1 MCDKSAPG
9 DLTSAATAPGR
20 PPNIRF
26 GIPDNS
32 TGLEVKIFNNLI
44 RRRGQEEHLSYTCD
58 IFLLGALYLLMSP
71 TQQAGRSRFVDSVIN
86 ESSYLLPHHFLLIL
100 LLGHNLIMTCE
111 GGELVD
117 LARHEVALHQEAAQ
131 VRLQPLDSRPFEV
144 FKRVSL
150 YVRMVVLALPT

>member
-1 MCDKSAPG
+1 MRGGDRAIKNPYKRNLKEMCDKSAMG

-44 RRRGQEEHLSYTCD
+44 WGRSQEEHLSYTCD

-71 TQQAGRSRFVDSVIN
+71 T
-86 ESSYLLPHHFLLIL
+86 
-100 LLGHNLIMTCE
+100 
-111 GGELVD
+111 
-117 LARHEVALHQEAAQ
+117 
-131 VRLQPLDSRPFEV
+131 
-144 FKRVSL
+144 
-150 YVRMVVLALPT
+150 